1 MKITKSI
8 TGLRR
13 YLKQYSGFSGKTINS
28 VIFALGFH
36 ALHCTQNEI
45 DEISNIFLKC
55 SKYGAHN
62 DCTGFFYF
70 DETISFFKKNRA
82 DIVNQMENLAEEIGT
97 DIISMV
103 QNFNTFRNKEKP
115 TVSQVGK
122 ALWDKSKTYDELTE
136 LYNIFA
142 LYTLEEI
149 SHTWANYIEDNQ
161 KVKETLAA

>member
-13 YLKQYSGFSGKTINS
+13 YLKENSGFSGKTINS

-45 DEISNIFLKC
+45 DELTKIFLRC
-55 SKYGAHN
+55 SEYGAHN
-62 DCTGFFYF
+62 DNTGFFYF
-70 DETISFFKKNRA
+70 DETISFFKKNRV
-82 DIVNQMENLAEEIGT
+82 DIVTQMENTAEEIGT

-103 QNFNTFRNKEKP
+103 QNFTIFCNKEKP
-115 TVSQVGK
+115 TVSQVGR
-122 ALWDKSKTYDELTE
+122 ALWDRSKTYNELTE
-136 LYNIFA
+136 LYNVFA
-142 LYTLEEI
+142 LYTLEVI
-149 SHTWANYIEDNQ
+149 SNTWAKYIEENQ